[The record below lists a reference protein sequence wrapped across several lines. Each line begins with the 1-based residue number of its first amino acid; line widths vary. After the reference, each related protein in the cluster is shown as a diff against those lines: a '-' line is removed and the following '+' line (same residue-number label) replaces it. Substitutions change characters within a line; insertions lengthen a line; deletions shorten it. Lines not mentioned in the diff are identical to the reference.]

1 MLCVLDVLRRP
12 MARHA
17 CFGRLLSPY
26 AFHCRDAKNQAKKV
40 LGGRD
45 FSRSKHD
52 DTSRAACIRR
62 QENTSS
68 AKLRGVFGQISRLLV
83 AVLDFVKFYVLL
95 YSRFCYTC
103 STTTTAERPELAETP
118 GCGFLAVLTCFRQN
132 QLEVRSF
139 SSAAMSTYTHRPV
152 R

>member
-17 CFGRLLSPY
+17 CFGRLLSP
-26 AFHCRDAKNQAKKV
+26 FHCREAKNQAKKV
-40 LGGRD
+40 LWGRD

-52 DTSRAACIRR
+52 DTSRAACSRR

-68 AKLRGVFGQISRLLV
+68 AKLQSAFGQISRRLG
-83 AVLDFVKFYVLL
+83 AALDFVKFNVLL
-95 YSRFCYTC
+95 YCRFCCTC
-103 STTTTAERPELAETP
+103 STTTTAERPELVETP
-118 GCGFLAVLTCFRQN
+118 GCGILAVLTCFRQN